1 MKPTLLDRFF
11 EFLNQEVS
19 FNLGHLIDSWIE
31 RLRRR
36 VTLRTP

>member
-1 MKPTLLDRFF
+1 MKPSRLDRFF

-19 FNLGHLIDSWIE
+19 LNIIQLLDRLIARIQ
-31 RLRRR
+31 RR